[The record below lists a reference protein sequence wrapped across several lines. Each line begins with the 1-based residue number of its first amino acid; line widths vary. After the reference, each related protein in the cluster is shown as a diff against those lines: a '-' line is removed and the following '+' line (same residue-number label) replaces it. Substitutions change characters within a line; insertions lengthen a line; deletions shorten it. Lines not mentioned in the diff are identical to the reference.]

1 MIPKKKY
8 KKPEISVVDIDNSI
22 SLVMMT
28 HVPPNPMPRGS
39 GSKGADTPFT
49 SPFDDKPFS

>member
-1 MIPKKKY
+1 MIPKRKY
-8 KKPEISVVDIDNSI
+8 IKPQISVVDIDNSI

-28 HVPPNPMPRGS
+28 HVPPNPHPRGD
-39 GSKGADTPFT
+39 GSKGTDTPFT